1 MLRHAVGHLR
11 RLAGMAERLE
21 RPRTDGAIAVTHRI
35 ESLCLYLLLVV
46 IALRPLIP
54 ESYNSARSLMTSGFG
69 AIEDPSPAATLVID
83 AFILLAAAGFAFGGL
98 ARGLARRRAYRRC
111 GIEWGLAAVA
121 LGGLVSC
128 WVAGNKRIAINA
140 TVDWLCLPLL
150 TIVLVQLLRQRWHL
164 RLVLCVVL
172 SSAAV
177 QAYECFNQVLYSFP
191 ATKELYE
198 QNRERIWAERDVE
211 LDSPQVAL
219 YERRLDSGEATG
231 FLSHGNVTGAYLVM
245 TGLAALAVAWSR
257 WRSPPKPMRRVL
269 AGAVAILGV
278 VVLAAAGLTHSKGA
292 AVAGVG
298 ALVVWCARQVWAGW
312 IERNRIRTLWL
323 GWGLVIAGA
332 LAAVGYGLHNSRL
345 PGASLNFRWQYWTAS
360 AKLLADRYATGVGRE
375 NFGRHY
381 LKYKTI
387 DSPEEVS
394 NPHNFLVNAAAE
406 WGVIGL
412 VGVVVMLVGG
422 SIAVTRRQAT
432 QVQADSDAAV
442 TGRPLLWGLGVGGAV
457 FFVRLFLLGSSDV
470 NYLFVATFVPVIVW
484 AVVFALLS
492 TESDKTGPF
501 RNGTLPG
508 LAVGINCCL
517 LAFLVQEGINF
528 AVFIPGAA
536 TTFFAMLAIPI
547 ADYRMRIADWSAAG
561 APSRRRRGGGW
572 ILPAVACVVVFSYL
586 IWIVLPVGRAGAA
599 LTRARAAV
607 GQLIRGTYEVQPAYV
622 EYARAAA
629 LDGLDPTPPA
639 ECAGWLIR
647 YAEVGTD
654 REAAIERSLA
664 LIDTAIARD
673 PLSTSLHRQ
682 KMRLC
687 REAYRL
693 TDDSRYNAAAIAP
706 ARRVVEL
713 YPQSP
718 EAHADLGTCLLD
730 AARESPDAALLTE
743 AMEHLR
749 RALELDDARPSWE
762 ELRRFR
768 PRQRKQI
775 ESQIAEASGLPTA
788 EP

>member
-1 MLRHAVGHLR
+1 MLRHAVGHLDR
-11 RLAGMAERLE
+11 PAGIAERLE
-21 RPRTDGAIAVTHRI
+21 RPRTDGAISVTRRI
-35 ESLCLYLLLVV
+35 ENLCLYVLLVV

-54 ESYNSARSLMTSGFG
+54 ESHNSARSLMTSGLS
-69 AIEDPSPAATLVID
+69 AIEDPSPAATLLID
-83 AFILLAAAGFAFGGL
+83 AVILLAAAGLAFGGL
-98 ARGLARRRAYRRC
+98 ARGLGRRRAYRRC
-111 GIEWGLAAVA
+111 GIEWGLALVA
-121 LGGLVSC
+121 LAGLVSC
-128 WVAGNKRIAINA
+128 WVAGNKRIAVNA

-164 RLVLCVVL
+164 RLLLCVVL

-412 VGVVVMLVGG
+412 VGV
-422 SIAVTRRQAT
+422 
-432 QVQADSDAAV
+432 
-442 TGRPLLWGLGVGGAV
+442 
-457 FFVRLFLLGSSDV
+457 LGSSDV